1 MVLGVATKRLIDR
14 IVVDS
19 LHTVPIL
26 NDAITDGICFCIEA
40 VSSGLLPYQIVE
52 IVKLLK

>member
-1 MVLGVATKRLIDR
+1 MVLGVATKLLIDR
-14 IVVDS
+14 IVIDS

-26 NDAITDGICFCIEA
+26 NATITEGICSCIEA
-40 VSSGLLPYQIVE
+40 VSSGLLPHQIVE